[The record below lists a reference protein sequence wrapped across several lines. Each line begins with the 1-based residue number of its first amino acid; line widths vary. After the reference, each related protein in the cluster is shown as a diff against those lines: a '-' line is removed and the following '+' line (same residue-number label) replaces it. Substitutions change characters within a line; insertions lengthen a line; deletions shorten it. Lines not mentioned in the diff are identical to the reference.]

1 MVNIKSES
9 FGKIFMGRFNIIF
22 LITFILAFCSIVYE
36 LLLAQSL
43 SAFLENTVLR
53 YSVTIGL
60 YMFSMGFGALMAEGR
75 FIRNP
80 VLTLLRIEILLTVIG
95 GFAVVLLHLLNMS
108 VLSRLVF
115 SLLVHGLI
123 VLIGVLTGFEI
134 PLLIEIRNREKE
146 RSENAVLGVDYFG
159 AVLGTIIF
167 AFVFYPVMGL
177 IPTAFFVGSLNAG
190 AGILLFTQR
199 EKVKRES
206 KSKYYIYLSIQAVLL
221 VIIIV
226 CLVNSGNIN
235 SYFINHYLRG

>member
-9 FGKIFMGRFNIIF
+9 FGRIFIRR
-22 LITFILAFCSIVYE
+22 LDAVLLLTFILAFCSIVYE

-75 FIRNP
+75 LIKSP
-80 VLTLLRIEILLTVIG
+80 VLTLLKIEILLTVIG
-95 GFAVVLLHLLNMS
+95 GFSVVLLHLLNMS

-115 SLLVHGLI
+115 SSSVHGLI
-123 VLIGVLTGFEI
+123 ILTGILTGIEI
-134 PLLIEIRNREKE
+134 PLLIEIRHKEKDK
-146 RSENAVLGVDYFG
+146 SENAILGVDYFG

-167 AFVFYPVMGL
+167 AFVFYSVIGL
-177 IPTAFFVGSLNAG
+177 VPTAFFAGSLNAG
-190 AGILLFTQR
+190 AGLLLFTQR
-199 EKVKRES
+199 DKVRHDRRRQ
-206 KSKYYIYLSIQAVLL
+206 YYICLSIQAVLL

-226 CLVNSGNIN
+226 CLGNSGKIN
-235 SYFINHYLRG
+235 TYFINHYLRG